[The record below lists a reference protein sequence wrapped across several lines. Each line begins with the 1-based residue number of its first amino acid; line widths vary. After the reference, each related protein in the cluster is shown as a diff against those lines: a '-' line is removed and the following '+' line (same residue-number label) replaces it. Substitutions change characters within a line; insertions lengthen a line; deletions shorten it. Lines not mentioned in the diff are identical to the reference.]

1 METSQKRT
9 PFYRTSPSGCYWINS
24 VRIEKGK
31 RAFTEEEEEEEEN
44 EISQKD
50 IEGNCNNPVQNQEQ
64 VALCQ

>member
-1 METSQKRT
+1 METWQKRT

-31 RAFTEEEEEEEEN
+31 HAFAEEEEN